1 MFLACSTMQGDGL
14 VMLIVMRTDP
24 LTAYGSCTDKHDV
37 RSTARVRWYL
47 YCCTRHK
54 HHQQLNLCSLTREAS

>member
-1 MFLACSTMQGDGL
+1 MFLACRTTQGDGL
-14 VMLIVMRTDP
+14 VMLMVMRTDP
-24 LTAYGSCTDKHDV
+24 LTAYGSCTGKHYV

-54 HHQQLNLCSLTREAS
+54 HH